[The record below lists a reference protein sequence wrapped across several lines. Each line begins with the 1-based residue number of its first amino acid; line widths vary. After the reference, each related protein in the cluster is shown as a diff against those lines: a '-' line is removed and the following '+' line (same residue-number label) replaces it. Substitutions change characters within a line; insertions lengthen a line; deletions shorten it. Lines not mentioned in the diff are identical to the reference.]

1 MVGRVVYDNNLYRS
15 MANRGIS
22 LKQLGD
28 MSGVSWRTIQSYY
41 QGQRSLSRAHASLV
55 IALADALGVHPR
67 ELID

>member
-1 MVGRVVYDNNLYRS
+1 MVDRVVYDNNLYRI
-15 MANRGIS
+15 MADKGIS

-28 MSGVSWRTIQSYY
+28 MSGVSWRTIQNHY
-41 QGQRSLSRAHASLV
+41 QGRRLLSQAHASLV

>member
-1 MVGRVVYDNNLYRS
+1 MVDRVVYDNNLYRI
-15 MANRGIS
+15 MADKGIS

-28 MSGVSWRTIQSYY
+28 MSGISWRTIQNYY
-41 QGQRSLSRAHASLV
+41 QGRRLLSQAHASLV